1 MTVEKLKNHYNKPFI
16 TGVADAIKSPYPNF
30 DKEQFIDLVFDK
42 NWADK
47 ELKDRMRHIAV
58 SLGKTLPGDYAKAV
72 DILKILAPSI
82 KGISEFGGFLGMF
95 CPDFVELY
103 GLDAW
108 EVSVAALEEF
118 TKYSSSE
125 FAVRPF
131 IKQDAKKM
139 MAQMQKWA
147 ENDNH
152 HIRRLAS
159 EGCRPRL
166 PWAMALPEFKK
177 DPSPILPILH
187 ILKDD
192 DSEYVRR
199 SVANNLN
206 DIAKDHPEKVID
218 IAKQWHGKN
227 TNTDRL
233 VKHACRTLLKKADK
247 KTLEIF
253 GFSNNDAVIVSSLQ
267 VDKNVIKIGD
277 DITFTCN
284 IEIKKSGKLRF
295 EYAVDFMKAN
305 GKTSRKIFQ
314 LKESDYQPCNISFN
328 KKHSFKELTT
338 RKHYSGKH
346 NIAVLANGV
355 EVASLEFL
363 LKE

>member
-1 MTVEKLKNHYNKPFI
+1 MTAEKLKNHYNKPFI
-16 TGVADAIKSPYPNF
+16 TGVAAVIKNPYPNF
-30 DKEQFIDLVFDK
+30 DKERFIGLIFDK
-42 NWADK
+42 DWADK
-47 ELKDRMRHIAV
+47 ELKDRMRHVAV
-58 SLGKTLPGDYAKAV
+58 CLNKTLPDDYSKAI
-72 DILKILAPSI
+72 DILKTAAPSI

-103 GLDAW
+103 GLDDW
-108 EVSVAALEEF
+108 EISIAALEEF

-131 IKQDAKKM
+131 IKKDNAKM

-147 ENDNH
+147 KHDNH
-152 HIRRLAS
+152 HVRRLAS

-177 DPSPILPILH
+177 DPSSILPILH

-192 DSEYVRR
+192 SEEYVRR

-206 DIAKDHPEKVID
+206 DIAKDHPENVID
-218 IAKQWHGKN
+218 IAKQWYGKN
-227 TNTDRL
+227 NNTDRL

-253 GFSNNDAVIVSSLQ
+253 GFSSNDAVIVNSLQ
-267 VDKNVIKIGD
+267 TDRSIVKKGEEIN
-277 DITFTCN
+277 FSCN
-284 IEIKKSGKLRF
+284 IDIKKSGKLRF

-314 LKESDYQPCNISFN
+314 LKESDYQPCNIRFN
-328 KKHSFKELTT
+328 KKHSFKEMTT
-338 RKHYSGKH
+338 RKHYAGQH
-346 NIAVLANGV
+346 NIAILANGV
-355 EVASLEFL
+355 EVASQEFL
-363 LKE
+363 LST